1 LGAIIAVAFILKKR
15 MRRLFTWSNE
25 RAHLTLEKIDRVFFT
40 NEWEAIH
47 PHHYLHSMTMLCS
60 DHAPLVF
67 KTGDSYAGKKRLHF
81 RLFWV
86 RALGFREA
94 VAYAW
99 RCPLHEASTFRRLDW
114 LFHNT
119 ARVLKSWS
127 DMFVGNEHQRLKI
140 AKEVVHQLE
149 MAGDCH
155 PLAQFEEALGQFF
168 ECKALGLASLQRTI
182 AWQES
187 RVLWLNEGDA
197 SMRFIHSYAN
207 SSYPLYGLQW
217 SDDH

>member
-1 LGAIIAVAFILKKR
+1 MPVRKR
-15 MRRLFTWSNE
+15 F
-25 RAHLTLEKIDRVFFT
+25 
-40 NEWEAIH
+40 
-47 PHHYLHSMTMLCS
+47 
-60 DHAPLVF
+60 
-67 KTGDSYAGKKRLHF
+67 HF

-127 DMFVGNEHQRLKI
+127 DMFVGNEHQQLEI

-149 MAGDCH
+149 MARDCH

-187 RVLWLNEGDA
+187 RVLWLSKGDA
-197 SMRFIHSYAN
+197 SMRFFHSYAN